1 MKRIDMKL
9 RRIMTR
15 WFAILILLATC
26 QGCMLFDEF
35 DGFGPTTPPP
45 GTCGM
50 QAPMVQQT
58 AEPPLR

>member
-1 MKRIDMKL
+1 
-9 RRIMTR
+9 MTR